1 VSGPGVEGLSTSGVA
16 VRARASTA
24 NKVALEVRGLLLLKP
39 SDGGG
44 SSPVGQAT
52 MPAGSTSLVVA
63 TGAATASSTVL
74 ITPTNDPGVRL
85 WVSAVAPG
93 SFTIS
98 ASGPLAAATTV
109 QYLCIN

>member
-1 VSGPGVEGLSTSGVA
+1 
-16 VRARASTA
+16 
-24 NKVALEVRGLLLLKP
+24 
-39 SDGGG
+39 
-44 SSPVGQAT
+44 

-74 ITPTNDPGVRL
+74 ITPKNDPGVRL
-85 WVSAVAPG
+85 WVSAIAPG

-98 ASGPLAAATTV
+98 ASGPMAGTATI